1 MSETGGSHA
10 IERGPGKRRDA
21 KPLSEDEFV
30 ALDDVPP
37 DGACA
42 GGAVCPARRNVD
54 VAQPLERHGQAER
67 HCRRFVAERPVGV
80 QGLQRTHQVKHA
92 LGRRDR
98 APVRGARVHAPR
110 RSHDLSAFD
119 LPLQARAD
127 AGVVGDEERLREF
140 RLREEGSQAPYR
152 SSHATPP
159 LGSGALALRMHYLTA
174 AHCRRTQQAE
184 RRKLR
189 REHIVAPKVRLRNR
203 GALLGRQSDM
213 FDGRGRVAAAD
224 GGGAAGA
231 TRPRAV
237 AGRRRRTKG
246 FPLPFK
252 PVQSARR
259 FRFRGRWFGC
269 ASGKGPGLRTRRGL
283 SKRFR

>member
-1 MSETGGSHA
+1 MTWLPSRRVQRKSTRNDRSPSMGWGRATCSRGSAKPCSIIAARASDSPPLSLCASAQYIVLMACRVPACPLLIRRNWETKETGLLPVRRSALSATASACPKRAVLMQSNVVRGS
-10 IERGPGKRRDA
+10 GRDA

-140 RLREEGSQAPYR
+140 RLREEGSRAPYR
-152 SSHATPP
+152 SSSRYPP
-159 LGSGALALRMHYLTA
+159 S
-174 AHCRRTQQAE
+174 
-184 RRKLR
+184 
-189 REHIVAPKVRLRNR
+189 APV
-203 GALLGRQSDM
+203 
-213 FDGRGRVAAAD
+213 
-224 GGGAAGA
+224 
-231 TRPRAV
+231 
-237 AGRRRRTKG
+237 
-246 FPLPFK
+246 PLP
-252 PVQSARR
+252 
-259 FRFRGRWFGC
+259 
-269 ASGKGPGLRTRRGL
+269 
-283 SKRFR
+283 

>member
-1 MSETGGSHA
+1 MRWGGVIA
-10 IERGPGKRRDA
+10 RQYEARAYTPLAGRTTF
-21 KPLSEDEFV
+21 PLSTCRCKLERMRASWV
-30 ALDDVPP
+30 T
-37 DGACA
+37 
-42 GGAVCPARRNVD
+42 RNVC
-54 VAQPLERHGQAER
+54 ASSACE
-67 HCRRFVAERPVGV
+67 
-80 QGLQRTHQVKHA
+80 K
-92 LGRRDR
+92 R
-98 APVRGARVHAPR
+98 AA
-110 RSHDLSAFD
+110 SSLSLVFT
-119 LPLQARAD
+119 LP
-127 AGVVGDEERLREF
+127 
-140 RLREEGSQAPYR
+140 
-152 SSHATPP
+152 PP